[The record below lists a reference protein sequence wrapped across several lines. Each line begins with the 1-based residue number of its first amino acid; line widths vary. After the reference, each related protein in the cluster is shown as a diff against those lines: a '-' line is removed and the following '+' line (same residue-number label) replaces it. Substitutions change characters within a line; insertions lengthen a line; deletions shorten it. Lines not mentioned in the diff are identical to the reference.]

1 MHTTLGKLSEL
12 VVEMVAADALSAAD
26 AVDTSGK
33 VSTKMRAAHAEYEA
47 AGGGGGVEEQRVLE
61 REAR

>member
-1 MHTTLGKLSEL
+1 MTAELSVNL
-12 VVEMVAADALSAAD
+12 ANATAA
-26 AVDTSGK
+26 
-33 VSTKMRAAHAEYEA
+33 MRAAHAEYEA